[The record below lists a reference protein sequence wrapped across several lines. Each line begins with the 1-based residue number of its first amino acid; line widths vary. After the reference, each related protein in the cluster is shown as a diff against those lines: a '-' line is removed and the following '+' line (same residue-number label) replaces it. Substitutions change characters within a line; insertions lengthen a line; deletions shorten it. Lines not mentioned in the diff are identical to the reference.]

1 MADDPIRKVTI
12 FVSSP
17 SDVMTE
23 RERAARVIGRL
34 QSRFREHVRIEPIFF
49 EDKYYTA
56 DKSFQEQIPDTGVT
70 DLVIS
75 IFWSKLGSQLL
86 PEVFGTMPDGRPY
99 PGGAVYELLHALEA
113 RKRKSVPDILVYR
126 KVAETGISVTEAW
139 ACSTVRAKPGSDTV
153 PTSVSSG
160 AA

>member
-1 MADDPIRKVTI
+1 MRG
-12 FVSSP
+12 SSRHLARP
-17 SDVMTE
+17 STV
-23 RERAARVIGRL
+23 ARV
-34 QSRFREHVRIEPIFF
+34 

-56 DKSFQEQIPDTGVT
+56 DKSFQEQIPDTGMT

-113 RKRKSVPDILVYR
+113 RKSRNVPDILVYR
-126 KVAETGISVTEAW
+126 KVAETGISVTDPEQRRLMTAQLD
-139 ACSTVRAKPGSDTV
+139 AFE
-153 PTSVSSG
+153 
-160 AA
+160 